1 MTSERDPTRWVSKK
15 PRQPVKRGESHDPI
29 HTYGRLMCW
38 RRHGT
43 QLTPLGQTLHSTSNA
58 FTKSWRGRGYRRALA
73 EVSGTNHV
81 AMIACMFSTK
91 SRKVKAESILIY
103 HTCGPLFAGGWSHTV
118 GRAQGLRGDH

>member
-1 MTSERDPTRWVSKK
+1 VTSERDPTRWVSKK
-15 PRQPVKRGESHDPI
+15 PRQPVKRGASHDPI

-43 QLTPLGQTLHSTSNA
+43 QMTPLGQTLHSTSNA
-58 FTKSWRGRGYRRALA
+58 FTKSWRGGGYRRGLA

-81 AMIACMFSTK
+81 EMIACMFSTK
-91 SRKVKAESILIY
+91 PRKVEAEIILIY
-103 HTCGPLFAGGWSHTV
+103 HTCGPLLAGGWSHTV

>member
-1 MTSERDPTRWVSKK
+1 M
-15 PRQPVKRGESHDPI
+15 KRGESHDPI

-58 FTKSWRGRGYRRALA
+58 FTKSWRGGGYRRGLA

-81 AMIACMFSTK
+81 EMIACMFSTK
-91 SRKVKAESILIY
+91 SRKVEAESILIY
-103 HTCGPLFAGGWSHTV
+103 HTCGPLLAGGWSHTV

>member
-1 MTSERDPTRWVSKK
+1 
-15 PRQPVKRGESHDPI
+15 
-29 HTYGRLMCW
+29 
-38 RRHGT
+38 
-43 QLTPLGQTLHSTSNA
+43 LHSTSNA
-58 FTKSWRGRGYRRALA
+58 FTKSWRGRGNRRALA
-73 EVSGTNHV
+73 EVSGTKYE